1 MIKLTIELLYYL
13 AKRTFEIFFLLA
25 GICFHGFT
33 QNYPSFQ
40 PEIKVSINGLN
51 FDAMEPFI
59 TKDGNTLF
67 FNSLNSGGNTNLY
80 YADRIDDSTFQYM
93 GLVNGCFDP
102 SPNHLDGVPS
112 LDSAQNFYWVSL
124 RNYPIQIEN
133 LHFGQYANG
142 IVSNLKRVYGNFNVY
157 AQGWL
162 IMDACIEGSGNHLY
176 YVNALFNNCAFGL
189 PCRAQ
194 LGVAQKV
201 NDSTFSKLSNSD
213 ALFTHIN
220 DTNYLVYAP
229 ELSADGKELYF
240 TRILNGSLNTEIC
253 VAVRHQ
259 PTDTF
264 SLPQVIHAN
273 LGYVPEA
280 ATITGDQQKIYYH
293 QKDNSGLFKI
303 YLRYKNLP
311 THLDGN
317 SKEPSFGIYPNP
329 AADELKILGNKEN
342 KALKYIIISSCGQV
356 LDIGKTRESIDLKPL
371 AKGIYCL
378 RIEVDMR
385 TSSIKFI
392 KE

>member
-1 MIKLTIELLYYL
+1 MVKRSFELTNNLAQRIIE
-13 AKRTFEIFFLLA
+13 I
-25 GICFHGFT
+25 ICLWACICSYGFA
-33 QNYPSFQ
+33 QNYPTFQ
-40 PEIKVSINGLN
+40 PEIKVSINGLS

-80 YADRIDDSTFQYM
+80 FADRIDDTTFQYM
-93 GLVNGCFDP
+93 GLVNGCYDT

-142 IVSNLKRVYGNFNVY
+142 NVSNLKRVYGNFNVY
-157 AQGWL
+157 APGWL
-162 IMDACIEGSGNHLY
+162 IMDACIEGSGNQLY

-189 PCRAQ
+189 PCRAR
-194 LGVAQKV
+194 LGVAQKI
-201 NDSTFSKLSNSD
+201 NDSTFSKLPNSD

-229 ELSADGKELYF
+229 ELSPDGKELYF

-253 VAVRHQ
+253 VSVRNQ

-264 SLPQVIHAN
+264 SLPQVLHAN
-273 LGYVPEA
+273 LGFVPEA
-280 ATITGDQQKIYYH
+280 ASISGDQQKIYYH

-303 YLRYKNLP
+303 YLRYKNNP
-311 THLDGN
+311 THLEARG
-317 SKEPSFGIYPNP
+317 KGHAFGLYPNP
-329 AADELKILGNKEN
+329 ATNEIRIWGNKEN
-342 KALKYIIISSCGQV
+342 KELSYKIISSSGQV
-356 LDIGKTRESIDLKPL
+356 LAFGKTRESISLAPL
-371 AKGIYCL
+371 RKGMYCL
-378 RIEVDMR
+378 WIEDDKQ
-385 TSSIKFI
+385 SGSIKFI